1 MRTDQ
6 RVPRKPDARISRRDG
21 RDARPC
27 PRTRHTPRRTGTA
40 HVCQHPTTSPVPR
53 PRRLLLGTFEKCL
66 LRSISIGCFC
76 SSKPWQFYCWHA
88 VASRNTKA
96 THGRAKRHS
105 APCIPCQQYSERAAR
120 APVTV
125 QAYQR
130 CNQRCTMGPGHA
142 PGLEHENH
150 QTSAATDSSTEGQ
163 RPPERDPH
171 E

>member
-1 MRTDQ
+1 M
-6 RVPRKPDARISRRDG
+6 PRSATVKPDARISRRDG

-40 HVCQHPTTSPVPR
+40 HVCQHPTTSPAPATLRHFREVSFEVHFDWLFLFFEALR
-53 PRRLLLGTFEKCL
+53 AVLLLARRGFEKHE
-66 LRSISIGCFC
+66 GD
-76 SSKPWQFYCWHA
+76 P
-88 VASRNTKA
+88 
-96 THGRAKRHS
+96 HGRAKRHS